1 MDVLCAFPPW
11 YCRRFESGVVFV
23 TVSLTSPEYHTASN
37 TAPTSLSS
45 SEHRATVSY
54 SKPSPTMSQLD
65 LPLPIS
71 PPWKHQLLSQ
81 INYHNCIN
89 GEITPQ
95 DLAPTSCATTGAG
108 AGEDFYYQHNS
119 TSPHFAGYNG
129 TSVAKHIGSTIIP
142 VLPDQSGT
150 QPTTNTCEATA
161 STTYP

>member
-1 MDVLCAFPPW
+1 M
-11 YCRRFESGVVFV
+11 S
-23 TVSLTSPEYHTASN
+23 HT
-37 TAPTSLSS
+37 
-45 SEHRATVSY
+45 
-54 SKPSPTMSQLD
+54 
-65 LPLPIS
+65 PIS
-71 PPWKHQLLSQ
+71 LLWNRHQLLSQ

-108 AGEDFYYQHNS
+108 AGEDLYYQHNS
-119 TSPHFAGYNG
+119 TRPHFAGYNG